1 MDVFA
6 GRCYCGNI
14 RFEVR
19 TRPETETLAL
29 FCHCES
35 CRRAHAAPLYAV
47 VYIPSVDFRILEGEE
62 SLQAFCKDPPN
73 GVIRSFCKLCGS
85 RVCNT
90 WAPGVRKAAGKED
103 IGTGFFP
110 ALLDDAVQHSLPPQ
124 FRATSHHCSEETIMG
139 LADLVPLHRA

>member
-35 CRRAHAAPLYAV
+35 CRRAHAAPLFAV
-47 VYIPSVDFRILEGEE
+47 VYIPSIDLKIVEGEE
-62 SLQAFCKDPPN
+62 PEVLSRPKLF
-73 GVIRSFCKLCGS
+73 VRIRQM
-85 RVCNT
+85 V
-90 WAPGVRKAAGKED
+90 
-103 IGTGFFP
+103 
-110 ALLDDAVQHSLPPQ
+110 
-124 FRATSHHCSEETIMG
+124 
-139 LADLVPLHRA
+139 